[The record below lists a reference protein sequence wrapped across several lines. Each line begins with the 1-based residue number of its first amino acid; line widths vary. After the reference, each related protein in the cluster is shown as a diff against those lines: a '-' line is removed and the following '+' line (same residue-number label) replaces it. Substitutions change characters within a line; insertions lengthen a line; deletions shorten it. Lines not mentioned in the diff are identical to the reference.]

1 MDVITVDCKQYDP
14 YFILDVTRDD
24 SDKHISKSF
33 REKVKKYH
41 PDKYID
47 KEKKT
52 KYEQYFKI
60 LSESYRYIQEKR
72 TISGDLRKDYKNK
85 KIKNDKVP
93 LPKTS
98 IKGEVPS
105 LDSKVTK
112 NEKTTKKIKTHNVNP
127 NDFGYGDDYK
137 RMEKIEDYEKENLNI
152 FKQFG
157 KKKFSLNEFNTMFD
171 YNRRNEDQDNI
182 TSKALIHKTTDGFSG
197 YNSADFGNSAL
208 VSSFNGLLITGDD
221 LGERGVGYWG
231 ANYSDY
237 KYSYKRG
244 TKNPDRRIQVPKDY
258 NSSTLPFNIK
268 GSKNF
273 DENID
278 KKYSEYK
285 CNYKNENFKT
295 KERINFKT
303 EQDIFYEKTYNKLL
317 EKEQH
322 DKKMVMK
329 YIDQYDEQTIKMAL
343 TGELDKTPTYTSA
356 LKKYITEK

>member
-1 MDVITVDCKQYDP
+1 MDVITVDGKQYDA

-60 LSESYRYIQEKR
+60 LSESYRYIQER
-72 TISGDLRKDYKNK
+72 RSVSGDLRKDYKSK
-85 KIKNDKVP
+85 KINNDK
-93 LPKTS
+93 
-98 IKGEVPS
+98 VPS
-105 LDSKVTK
+105 LDSKVPK
-112 NEKTTKKIKTHNVNP
+112 NKKTTRKTKTHNINP

-258 NSSTLPFNIK
+258 NYSSK
-268 GSKNF
+268 KF

-285 CNYKNENFKT
+285 CNYNNENFKT

-356 LKKYITEK
+356 LKKYIEK

>member
-1 MDVITVDCKQYDP
+1 MDVITVNGKQYDP

-72 TISGDLRKDYKNK
+72 SVSGDLRKDYKS
-85 KIKNDKVP
+85 KNDKVP
-93 LPKTS
+93 
-98 IKGEVPS
+98 S
-105 LDSKVTK
+105 LDGPK
-112 NEKTTKKIKTHNVNP
+112 NKKTTKKTKTHNINP

-221 LGERGVGYWG
+221 FGERGVGYWG

-258 NSSTLPFNIK
+258 NSSSTK
-268 GSKNF
+268 F

-285 CNYKNENFKT
+285 CNYNNENFKT

-329 YIDQYDEQTIKMAL
+329 YIDHYDEQTIKMAL

>member
-1 MDVITVDCKQYDP
+1 MDVITVDGKQYDP

-72 TISGDLRKDYKNK
+72 TISCDLRKDYKSK

-93 LPKTS
+93 
-98 IKGEVPS
+98 S
-105 LDSKVTK
+105 LDSKVPK
-112 NEKTTKKIKTHNVNP
+112 NKNTTKKPKTHNP

-244 TKNPDRRIQVPKDY
+244 TKNPDRHIQVPKDY
-258 NSSTLPFNIK
+258 NSN
-268 GSKNF
+268 SKKF

-285 CNYKNENFKT
+285 CNYNNKNFKT

-303 EQDIFYEKTYNKLL
+303 EQDILYEKTYNKLL

-329 YIDQYDEQTIKMAL
+329 YINQYDEQTIKMAL
-343 TGELDKTPTYTSA
+343 TGELDQTPTYTSA